1 MNNQEANIR
10 IKIITAAVEC
20 IEKQGLQS
28 LTIRSIAK
36 QAGVNSAA
44 INYYFGTKDKLLE
57 EVLKQTLKEMSY
69 MPEEYLAAED
79 LPLQDRLPTFLN
91 AVMDGVI
98 HFPGIT
104 KAHIY
109 APLMQDDYSS
119 LFVKKFNAFLKDME
133 TFLEKLAAK
142 PKGKDPQSTMI
153 QIVSALIL
161 PALMPKLFAS
171 YAQVDFENPAARKA
185 YTDSLIDVFFEKK

>member
-1 MNNQEANIR
+1 MNYQEENIR
-10 IKIITAAVEC
+10 VKIITAAVEC
-20 IEKQGLQS
+20 IEKQGIQS

-36 QAGVNSAA
+36 QAEVNSAA
-44 INYYFGTKDKLLE
+44 INYYFGTKEKLLE
-57 EVLKQTLKEMSY
+57 EVLKQTLQEMSY

-79 LPLQDRLPTFLN
+79 LPLQDRLPTFFN

-98 HFPGIT
+98 NFPGIT

-109 APLMQDDYSS
+109 APLMQGNYSS

-133 TFLEKLAAK
+133 TYLGKLAAK
-142 PKGKDPQSTMI
+142 PKGKNPQSTMI

-161 PALMPKLFAS
+161 PALMPRLFAS
-171 YAQVDFENPAARKA
+171 YAQVNFENPETRKA
-185 YTDSLIDVFFEKK
+185 YTDSLIDIFFEEK